1 MPPKRM
7 TANPVRPARYRPGK
21 PTAAESE
28 SSGDEVSDED
38 VGDAEDAED
47 AELEPVAPSPPKAA
61 SFPSD
66 STKIASNLRRVDLNE
81 RSRQATV
88 KEAARVEAQ
97 AAERAK
103 EEEGFVTEESGGESE
118 EEEESPGSES
128 EESSSEEEEEPEPKK
143 VLLRP
148 TFIKKDKRAAVTAT
162 ALVIGKSEEEKRIE
176 EEERRKAAADEIV
189 EEQLRRDAAAKA
201 AGKKFWD
208 DDEGEDAGV
217 VDDTDG
223 LDPETERALW
233 KLRELKRVKR
243 EREVIEEAEKER
255 EEVERRR
262 NLSKEER
269 DEEDREFL
277 ARQREEKESKG
288 RMSYLQKYYHK
299 GAFFQGDQKDMGL
312 DKRDIMGSRYQDDV
326 TNRELLPQYMQV
338 RDMTRL
344 GKKGRTK
351 YRDLKGEDTGKW
363 GVLDDRGQRRNE
375 DRYGFGGMRDERF
388 MPDHERD
395 RDRRAER
402 TGANASEVRER
413 KRVDGAPEGPR
424 SMREG
429 RDNGRDRGD
438 KTDSYRPGGPDR
450 ERWDP
455 RNDGDR
461 VGGRRQEY
469 SPRRRSRSR
478 SPRHDHRY
486 RDRYG
491 DDRDRRKR
499 STSPYSSRG
508 DRDKRRKMDVR

>member
-28 SSGDEVSDED
+28 SSGDESSDED
-38 VGDAEDAED
+38 AEGAGQ
-47 AELEPVAPSPPKAA
+47 EPVVPLPPKAA

-66 STKIASNLRRVDLNE
+66 STRIANNLKKVDLNE
-81 RSRQATV
+81 RREQAAAR
-88 KEAARVEAQ
+88 EAARVEAQ

-103 EEEGFVTEESGGESE
+103 EEEGFVTEESEDESQE
-118 EEEESPGSES
+118 EDESGSES
-128 EESSSEEEEEPEPKK
+128 EEETSDEEEEPKK

-148 TFIKKDKRAAVTAT
+148 TFIKKDKRAAIAT
-162 ALVIGKSEEEKRIE
+162 KAVAAGKLEEEKRME

-189 EEQLRRDAAAKA
+189 EEQLRRDAAARA

-208 DDEGEDAGV
+208 DDEGEDADA

-243 EREVIEEAEKER
+243 ERETIEQAEKER

-269 DEEDREFL
+269 EEEDREFM
-277 ARQREEKESKG
+277 ARQREEKESRGKAG
-288 RMSYLQKYYHK
+288 YLQKYYHK
-299 GAFFQGDQKDMGL
+299 GAFFQDDQKEMGL
-312 DKRDIMGSRYQDDV
+312 DKRDIMGSRYQDEV
-326 TNRELLPQYMQV
+326 ANRELLPQYMQV

-351 YRDLKGEDTGKW
+351 YKDLKGEDTGKW
-363 GVLDDRGQRRNE
+363 GEYDDRGQRRGD
-375 DRYGFGGMRDERF
+375 DRKGFGGMRDERF
-388 MPDHERD
+388 MPDYERD
-395 RDRRAER
+395 RERRAER

-413 KRVDGAPEGPR
+413 KRVEGAPEGPR
-424 SMREG
+424 SMRDG
-429 RDNGRDRGD
+429 GGNGRDRDD

-450 ERWDP
+450 ERRDP
-455 RNDGDR
+455 REDDNRHTSRDYR
-461 VGGRRQEY
+461 GRDMEYHREY

-478 SPRHDHRY
+478 HDHRY
-486 RDRYG
+486 RDRHG

-499 STSPYSSRG
+499 SNSPYGDRD
-508 DRDKRRKMDVR
+508 DRDKRRKVDAK